1 MADGS
6 QTFRPSTPPRQT
18 KPLGLL
24 PFLWTSWRDP
34 LLIWSDRHFREPQ
47 LFGSGRFGEIIVVSH
62 PEGVRHVLTENAA
75 NYEKGALQRRV
86 LGPMLADGLLL
97 TEGDVWRRARRILA
111 PLFTPARTLKMAARM
126 EEVCRTRVE
135 ALRLEHGARVLNID
149 SEMSGLT
156 FDILSATLFS
166 DELDGDAK
174 GFEAALNRY
183 LSVGARISPLDVV
196 NAPTWIPRLGRLA
209 SGDTARF
216 FERRVGALVARRRAK
231 IEAGETAPDDLLTA
245 LLTARDEGEDGRGLD
260 DREVAANILTFI
272 LAGHETTARTLGW
285 ALHLI
290 SRSPEVAET
299 LKAEADAF
307 NLSRESGADPK
318 WAEGLPWTR
327 AVIEEAMRL
336 FPPAP
341 TLARRALGPDV
352 IGGEAIGKGAAV
364 VISPWILHRHELLW
378 DEPDAFRPER
388 FLPENRKSI
397 DRYAYI
403 PFSAGPRVCIGAAF
417 AMQEAMIALATLLR
431 AAEVEAISPVEPR
444 PTHQVT
450 LRSRV
455 PIHLR
460 LRARKPTPTDLAA

>member
-6 QTFRPSTPPRQT
+6 QTFRPWTPPRRT
-18 KPLGLL
+18 KPLGLI
-24 PFLWTSWRDP
+24 PFLWVSWRDP
-34 LLIWSDRHFREPQ
+34 LLMWSERHFKEPQ
-47 LFGSGRFGEIIVVSH
+47 LFGSGRFGEILVVSH

-111 PLFTPARTLKMAARM
+111 PLFTPARTLKMAERM
-126 EEVCRTRVE
+126 DAVCRARVD
-135 ALRLEHGARVLNID
+135 ALHLEHGARVLNID

-166 DELDGDAK
+166 DELDGDAR
-174 GFEAALNRY
+174 GFEQALNQY
-183 LSVGARISPLDVV
+183 LSVGGRIDPLDVI
-196 NAPTWIPRLGRLA
+196 NAPGWIPRLGRTA
-209 SGDTARF
+209 SYRSAKF
-216 FERRVGALVARRRAK
+216 FEQRVGALVARRRAR
-231 IEAGETAPDDLLTA
+231 IEAGDDRPDDLLTA
-245 LLTARDEGEDGRGLD
+245 LLTARDEGEDGKGLD

-290 SRSPEVAET
+290 SRSPETAT
-299 LKAEADAF
+299 RLKVEADTF
-307 NLSRESGADPK
+307 DVADPK
-318 WAEGLPWTR
+318 WVDGLPWMR

-352 IGGEAIGKGAAV
+352 IGGQAISTGAAV
-364 VISPWILHRHELLW
+364 VISPWLLHRHELLW
-378 DEPDAFRPER
+378 DEPEAFRPER

-431 AAEVEAISPVEPR
+431 VADIESISTVEPR
-444 PTHQVT
+444 PTHQIT

-460 LRARKPTPTDLAA
+460 LRARNDRPADGEA

>member
-1 MADGS
+1 MADGA
-6 QTFRPSTPPRQT
+6 QTFRPWTPPRQA
-18 KPLGLL
+18 KPLGLI
-24 PFLWTSWRDP
+24 PFMWISWRDP
-34 LLIWSDRHFREPQ
+34 LLMWSELHFTERQ
-47 LFGSGRFGEIIVVSH
+47 LYRRGRLGEIMVVSH

-97 TEGDVWRRARRILA
+97 TEGDTWRRARRILA
-111 PLFTPARTLKMAARM
+111 PLFTPGRTQKMAARM
-126 EEVCRTRVE
+126 AEVCERRVE
-135 ALRLEHGARVLNID
+135 NWALKAGARVLNID

-166 DELDGDAK
+166 DELDGDAR

-183 LSVGARISPLDVV
+183 LSVGARISPLDVI
-196 NAPTWIPRLGRLA
+196 NAPPWIPRLGRLA

-216 FERRVGALVARRRAK
+216 FEQRVSRLVAARRAR
-231 IEAGETAPDDLLTA
+231 IEAGDAAPDDLLTA
-245 LLTARDEGEDGRGLD
+245 LLSAQDEEDGATLS

-285 ALHLI
+285 ALHLV
-290 SRSPEVAET
+290 SRSPEAAAH
-299 LKAEADAF
+299 LRAEADAF
-307 NLSRESGADPK
+307 DAGAGVELAK
-318 WAEGLPWTR
+318 WADALPWTR

-352 IGGEAIGKGAAV
+352 IGGQAIEAGAAI
-364 VISPWILHRHELLW
+364 VISPWLLHRHETLW
-378 DEPDAFRPER
+378 EDPAEFRPER
-388 FLPENRKSI
+388 FLPANRKAV

-417 AMQEAMIALATLLR
+417 AMQEAMIAMVAILR
-431 AAEVEAISPVEPR
+431 AADVEAITTVEPR
-444 PTHQVT
+444 PTHQIT
-450 LRSRV
+450 LRSRE
-455 PIHLR
+455 PIRLR
-460 LRARKPTPTDLAA
+460 LRARPPA

>member
-6 QTFRPSTPPRQT
+6 PTFRPWTPPRRD
-18 KPLGLL
+18 KPLSLAE
-24 PFLWTSWRDP
+24 FLWVGWRNP
-34 LLIWSDRHFREPQ
+34 LLMWSKRHFREPQ
-47 LFGSGRFGEIIVVSH
+47 LYGKGPLGAIIVISH
-62 PEGVRHVLTENAA
+62 PEGIRHVLTENAG

-86 LGPMLADGLLL
+86 LGPLLADGLLL
-97 TEGDVWRRARRILA
+97 TEGETWRRARRILA
-111 PLFTPARTLKMAARM
+111 PLFTPSRTLRLAERM
-126 EEVCRTRVE
+126 GEVCSRRVDSW
-135 ALRLEHGARVLNID
+135 LLEDGARVINID

-166 DELDGDAK
+166 DELDGDAQ
-174 GFEAALNRY
+174 GFEQALNRY
-183 LSVGARISPLDVV
+183 LAMGARLDPLDVLA
-196 NAPTWIPRLGRLA
+196 APAWIPRLGRAA
-209 SGDTARF
+209 SGGVARY
-216 FERRVGALVARRRAK
+216 FEERVATLVTRRRAR
-231 IEAGETAPDDLLTA
+231 IESGADSPDDLLSA
-245 LLTARDEGEDGRGLD
+245 LLLARDEPDGAALS

-290 SRSPEVAET
+290 SRSPRTAAHLRT
-299 LKAEADAF
+299 EADAF
-307 NLSRESGADPK
+307 DLTDARWAD
-318 WAEGLPWTR
+318 ALPWTR

-352 IGGEAIGKGAAV
+352 IGGQAIAAGTAV
-364 VISPWILHRHELLW
+364 AISPWVLHRHETLW
-378 DEPDAFRPER
+378 DDPEAFRPER

-417 AMQEAMIALATLLR
+417 AMQEAMIALATVMR
-431 AAEVEAISPVEPR
+431 AADVEAVSAVEPR
-444 PTHQVT
+444 PMHQIT
-450 LRSRV
+450 LRSHT

-460 LRARKPTPTDLAA
+460 LRRRRNA

>member
-1 MADGS
+1 MADGA
-6 QTFRPSTPPRQT
+6 QTFRPWTPPRRE
-18 KPLGLL
+18 KPLGLI
-24 PFLWTSWRDP
+24 PFLWVSWRDP
-34 LLIWSDRHFREPQ
+34 LLMWSERHFTEPQ
-47 LFGSGRFGEIIVVSH
+47 LYGRGRFGEILVVSH

-97 TEGDVWRRARRILA
+97 TEGDTWRRARRILA
-111 PLFTPARTLKMAARM
+111 PLFTPARTQKMTARM
-126 EEVCRTRVE
+126 AEVCERRVDGW
-135 ALRLEHGARVLNID
+135 ALRAGARVLNID

-183 LSVGARISPLDVV
+183 LSVGARISPLDVI
-196 NAPTWIPRLGRLA
+196 NAPPWIPRLGRLA

-216 FERRVGALVARRRAK
+216 FEQRVSALVARRRAR
-231 IEAGETAPDDLLTA
+231 IEAGEDAPDDLLTA
-245 LLTARDEGEDGRGLD
+245 LLSARDEEDGATLS

-290 SRSPEVAET
+290 SRSPETAMR

-307 NLSRESGADPK
+307 DVGQVK
-318 WAEGLPWTR
+318 WAETLPWTR

-352 IGGEAIGKGAAV
+352 IGGQAIKAGAAV
-364 VISPWILHRHELLW
+364 VISPWLLHRHEMLW
-378 DEPDAFRPER
+378 DEPAEFRPER

-417 AMQEAMIALATLLR
+417 AMQEAMIALVAILKT
-431 AAEVEAISPVEPR
+431 ADVEGITPVEPK
-444 PTHQVT
+444 PTHQIT
-450 LRSRV
+450 LRSRE
-455 PIHLR
+455 PIRLR
-460 LRARKPTPTDLAA
+460 LRARKY

>member
-1 MADGS
+1 MADRS
-6 QTFRPSTPPRQT
+6 QTFRPWTPPRRA
-18 KPLGLL
+18 KPLGLI
-24 PFLWTSWRDP
+24 PFLWVSWRDP
-34 LLIWSDRHFREPQ
+34 LLMWSERHFTEPQ
-47 LFGSGRFGEIIVVSH
+47 LHARGRLGEIIVVSH

-97 TEGDVWRRARRILA
+97 TEGEVWRRARRILA
-111 PLFTPARTLKMAARM
+111 PLFTPVRTLKMAARM
-126 EEVCRTRVE
+126 AEVCEHRVDGW
-135 ALRLEHGARVLNID
+135 RLQAGARVLNID

-183 LSVGARISPLDVV
+183 LSTGARISPLDVIG
-196 NAPTWIPRLGRLA
+196 APPWIPRLGRLA
-209 SGDTARF
+209 AGDTARF
-216 FERRVGALVARRRAK
+216 FEQRVTRLVRERRARV
-231 IEAGETAPDDLLTA
+231 EGGDAPPDDLLTA
-245 LLTARDEGEDGRGLD
+245 LLSARDEQDGAALS
-260 DREVAANILTFI
+260 DREIAANILTFI

-285 ALHLI
+285 TLHLI
-290 SRSPEVAET
+290 SRSSEVADR
-299 LKAEADAF
+299 LKTEADA
-307 NLSRESGADPK
+307 LDLTDPK
-318 WAEGLPWTR
+318 WSDALPWTR

-352 IGGEAIGKGAAV
+352 IGGVAIKAGAAV
-364 VISPWILHRHELLW
+364 VIAPWLLHRHELLW

-388 FLPENRKSI
+388 FLPENRQSI

-417 AMQEAMIALATLLR
+417 AMQEAMIALATILH
-431 AAEVEAISPVEPR
+431 AAEVEVVSAIEPR
-444 PTHQVT
+444 PTHKLT
-450 LRSRV
+450 LRSRQ
-455 PIHLR
+455 PIRLR
-460 LRARKPTPTDLAA
+460 LRARVDVRST

>member
-6 QTFRPSTPPRQT
+6 QTLSPPTFRPWTPPRRVR
-18 KPLGLL
+18 PLGLI
-24 PFLWTSWRDP
+24 PFLWVSWRDP
-34 LLIWSDRHFREPQ
+34 LLMWSERHFTEPQ
-47 LFGSGRFGEIIVVSH
+47 LYGNGRFGEILVVSH

-97 TEGDVWRRARRILA
+97 TEGDTWRRARRILA
-111 PLFTPARTLKMAARM
+111 PLFTPARTQKMAQRM
-126 EEVCRTRVE
+126 AEVCQRRVE
-135 ALRLEHGARVLNID
+135 SWALGAGARVLNID

-183 LSVGARISPLDVV
+183 LSVGARISPLDVI
-196 NAPTWIPRLGRLA
+196 NAPPWIPRLGRLA

-216 FERRVGALVARRRAK
+216 FEQRVSRLVAARRAR
-231 IEAGETAPDDLLTA
+231 IEAGDAAPDDLLTA
-245 LLTARDEGEDGRGLD
+245 LLSAQDEDDGATLS

-290 SRSPEVAET
+290 SRSPETAAR
-299 LKAEADAF
+299 LKAEAGTFDVKQIRWSDA
-307 NLSRESGADPK
+307 
-318 WAEGLPWTR
+318 LPWTR

-352 IGGEAIGKGAAV
+352 VGSQPIKAGAAV
-364 VISPWILHRHELLW
+364 VISPWILHRHEKLW
-378 DEPDAFRPER
+378 DEPAAFRPER
-388 FLPENRKSI
+388 FLPENRKAI

-417 AMQEAMIALATLLR
+417 AMQEAMIALVAILR
-431 AAEVEAISPVEPR
+431 AADVEAITPVEPH
-444 PTHQVT
+444 PIHQIT
-450 LRSRV
+450 LRSRA
-455 PIHLR
+455 PIRLR
-460 LRARKPTPTDLAA
+460 LRARKGA